1 MEVVAELVMNKVRF
15 RTRTYGKWI
24 LAGEHAVL
32 RGSPALAFPLTTRS
46 LQLDYFPQNQGLDVE
61 FAGPNGAELKLLFYG
76 VIENALSR
84 LRVGEP
90 LHGRFVLDSSLPVG
104 AGLGASAALC
114 GAVARWCE
122 ASGWIPTNDVYE
134 FARELENLFHGE
146 SSGVDLAVSLS
157 AQGIRF
163 VRGGERKPV
172 KINWWPKLYLS
183 YSGQRGMTAECVAKV
198 KRLFETDPALAAAMD
213 AQMRRSVQLC
223 EQALAGSESESLPL
237 LKQAIDLGRECF
249 EKWELCGGDVGSHM
263 RLLSEAGAYAV
274 KPTGSGG
281 GGYVLSL
288 WRGEPPAA
296 LAQQL
301 IALTSAP
308 QPPR

>member
-1 MEVVAELVMNKVRF
+1 MIRF

-32 RGSPALAFPLTTRS
+32 RGSPALAFPLTSRA
-46 LQLDYFPQNQGLDVE
+46 LQLEYFPQAHGLDVE
-61 FAGPNGAELKLLFYG
+61 FMGPNGAELKLLFYG
-76 VIENALSR
+76 VIENAMSR
-84 LRVGEP
+84 LRVDEP

-122 ASGWIPTNDVYE
+122 AQGWIVGADVYE

-163 VRGGERKPV
+163 VRGGERAPV
-172 KINWWPKLYLS
+172 AVSWWPRLYLS
-183 YSGQRGMTAECVAKV
+183 YSGQRGMTAECVSKV
-198 KRLFETDPALAAAMD
+198 KRLFDTNPQLAAAVD
-213 AQMRRSVQLC
+213 GQMREAVKQAEL
-223 EQALAGSESESLPL
+223 ALASNEREGLEV
-237 LKQAIDLGRECF
+237 LKRALDLGRDCF
-249 EKWELCGGDVGSHM
+249 EKWELCGGDVATHM
-263 RLLSEAGAYAV
+263 RLLREAGAYAV

-281 GGYVLSL
+281 GGYILSL
-288 WRGEPPAA
+288 WRDEPPVSIAG
-296 LAQQL
+296 QL
-301 IALTSAP
+301 IRL
-308 QPPR
+308 